1 MGVAFAPAEDF
12 GLAVAETGLLFATD
26 ALALARTGF
35 DFAGAAL
42 AALTG
47 TAFAFGRASLAFT
60 GAPLTFT
67 GATFATGE
75 AFFGA
80 TFLAEVGLPSDFA
93 VLDLGINLGSKVSR
107 LCWRNMGGGKK

>member
-1 MGVAFAPAEDF
+1 MGVAFVPAEDF
-12 GLAVAETGLLFATD
+12 GLVVAETGLLFATD
-26 ALALARTGF
+26 VLALARTGF

-42 AALTG
+42 AFAG
-47 TAFAFGRASLAFT
+47 TAFAFGRAAFAFT
-60 GAPLTFT
+60 GA
-67 GATFATGE
+67 AFATGE